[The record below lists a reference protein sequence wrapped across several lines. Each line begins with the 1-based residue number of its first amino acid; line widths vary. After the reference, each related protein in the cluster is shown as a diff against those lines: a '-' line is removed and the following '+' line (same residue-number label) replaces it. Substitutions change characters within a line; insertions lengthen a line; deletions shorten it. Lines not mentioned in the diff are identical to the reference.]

1 MDSITL
7 KCPAKI
13 NLSLDILG
21 KRDDGYHEI
30 STIMQTISLEDEVK
44 IKKSNE
50 FSVTSNRE
58 DIPLDDDNI
67 TLKAARLMFKE
78 FKIQGGISIHI
89 NKNIPVAAGLAGGST
104 DAAGIILGI
113 NKLFLL
119 NASLE
124 KMISIAENIGSDVP
138 YFLEKG
144 TALCTGR
151 GEVITQLN
159 SLKDY
164 YVLIAK
170 PSIGISTKW
179 VYDNLDL
186 NKVEKRPNMD
196 IILNAV
202 KNNDIETI
210 SKNLVN
216 VLETVTVHN
225 YKIIDD
231 IKKTMMEYG
240 ALGSIMSGSGS
251 TVFGIFK
258 DDSIENCYNHI
269 KKEIN
274 EVYITKM
281 I

>member
-1 MDSITL
+1 MESITL

-21 KRDDGYHEI
+21 KRSDGYHEI
-30 STIMQTISLEDEVK
+30 STIMQTISLEDEVT
-44 IKKSNE
+44 ITKSKE
-50 FSVTSNRE
+50 FSVNSNRG
-58 DIPLDDDNI
+58 DIPLDDNNI
-67 TLKAARLMFKE
+67 TLKAAKLMFEE
-78 FKIQGGISIHI
+78 FKIQGGISIYI

-104 DAAGIILGI
+104 DAAGVILGI

-124 KMISIAENIGSDVP
+124 KMISIAEKIGSDVP

-151 GEVITQLN
+151 GEIITQLN

-186 NKVEKRPNMD
+186 GKVEERPNMD
-196 IILNAV
+196 TILNAV

-216 VLETVTVHN
+216 VLETVTINN

-231 IKKTMMEYG
+231 IKKTMIEYG
-240 ALGSIMSGSGS
+240 ALGSLMSGSGS
-251 TVFGIFK
+251 TVFGIFT
-258 DDSIENCYNHI
+258 DDSIKNCYNHI
-269 KKEIN
+269 KKDID